1 MKLNLITSI
10 MHYRYRF
17 IYSGFLFLLI
27 TLGACRSFDSIS
39 EDRDKL
45 ERSKAVYLLDTAQ
58 RDVLE
63 ISYDQGGVDMSLR
76 LFLSEH
82 EFEMEFDKNPG
93 DGMNVATT
101 SLAKSQIKT
110 SDGRALP
117 SKSAGSLKSDMSKVI
132 YAYNLAQTRF
142 YNKDYEGSLASLDSS
157 LAIMPTS
164 DAYALKGSILFVL
177 KEYDLAQYYWSEA
190 KKLNPEFVIPQV
202 IRK

>member
-1 MKLNLITSI
+1 
-10 MHYRYRF
+10 MHYRYPYIF
-17 IYSGFLFLLI
+17 SAILALLVSFS
-27 TLGACRSFDSIS
+27 ACRSFDSIS
-39 EDRDKL
+39 EERDRL

-76 LFLSEH
+76 LFLSEN
-82 EFEMEFDKNPG
+82 EFEMEFDKNSG

-110 SDGRALP
+110 SDGSRLP
-117 SKSAGSLKSDMSKVI
+117 SRSASSLKSEMSKVI

-177 KEYDLAQYYWSEA
+177 KEYDLAQYYWAEA

-202 IRK
+202 TRK

>member
-1 MKLNLITSI
+1 
-10 MHYRYRF
+10 MHYRSRF
-17 IYSGFLFLLI
+17 IFSGILTLLVSFS
-27 TLGACRSFDSIS
+27 ACRSYDSIS
-39 EDRDKL
+39 EERDRL
-45 ERSKAVYLLDTAQ
+45 ERSKSVYLLDTAQ

-63 ISYDQGGVDMSLR
+63 ISYEQGGVDMSLR

-82 EFEMEFDKNPG
+82 EFEMEFDKNPD
-93 DGMNVATT
+93 DGLNVATT
-101 SLAKSQIKT
+101 SIAKSQIKT

-117 SKSAGSLKSDMSKVI
+117 SKPVGNLKSDMSKVI

-177 KEYDLAQYYWSEA
+177 KEYDLAQYYWAEA

-202 IRK
+202 TRK

>member
-1 MKLNLITSI
+1 
-10 MHYRYRF
+10 MHYKYRF
-17 IYSGFLFLLI
+17 IFSGFLALMLSFS
-27 TLGACRSFDSIS
+27 ACRSFDSIS
-39 EDRDKL
+39 EERDRL
-45 ERSKAVYLLDTAQ
+45 ERSKAVYLLDTAN

-63 ISYDQGGVDMSLR
+63 ISYSQGGVDMSLH
-76 LFLSEH
+76 LFLNEH
-82 EFEMEFDKNPG
+82 EFEMEFDKDPSQSL
-93 DGMNVATT
+93 NVATT
-101 SLAKSQIKT
+101 SIAKSQIKT
-110 SDGRALP
+110 SDGRNLP
-117 SKSAGSLKSDMSKVI
+117 SKSPGALKSDMSKVI

-202 IRK
+202 SRK

>member
-1 MKLNLITSI
+1 
-10 MHYRYRF
+10 MHYRSRF
-17 IYSGFLFLLI
+17 IFSGILTLLVSFS
-27 TLGACRSFDSIS
+27 ACRSYDSIS
-39 EDRDKL
+39 EERDRL

-82 EFEMEFDKNPG
+82 EFEMEFDKNPNNG
-93 DGMNVATT
+93 LNVATT
-101 SLAKSQIKT
+101 SIAKSQIKT

-117 SKSAGSLKSDMSKVI
+117 SKPVGNLKSDMSKVI

-177 KEYDLAQYYWSEA
+177 KEYDLAQYYWAEA

-202 IRK
+202 TRK